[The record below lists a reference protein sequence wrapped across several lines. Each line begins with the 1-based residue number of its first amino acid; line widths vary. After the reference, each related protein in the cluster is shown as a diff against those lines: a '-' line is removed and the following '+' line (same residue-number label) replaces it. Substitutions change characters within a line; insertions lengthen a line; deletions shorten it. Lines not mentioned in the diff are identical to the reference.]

1 MKKTK
6 IVVLV
11 LVVTLM
17 ISVVIATYF
26 GSAKI
31 KLDDILY
38 IIYNGVFGDASAL
51 PEAYLPIN
59 DIIWLLRLPRIILAA
74 CIGCGLAVCGVVM
87 QAIVKN
93 PLADPYILGISS
105 GASLGATAAILLGIG
120 VTLGENF
127 VGIAAFIG
135 AFFVSLL
142 VVFIA
147 NLGGRASSTKLILSG
162 MALSAVCSAFASFIV
177 YFANNAEGMQNI
189 TYWLMG
195 SLAGAKWELLEIIVP
210 ISVLSTLFFYTQSR
224 ILNLLLLGDEA
235 AITLGKDLHIYR
247 QCYLLVSAIV
257 VGFAVYAAGM
267 IGFIG
272 LIIPHAV
279 RILVGSDHK
288 VLVPVSGLCGAI
300 FLIWADV
307 LCRIIIPRTEL
318 PIGILIS
325 LIGAPCFVYLM
336 IKKTYGFGG
345 N

>member
-1 MKKTK
+1 MKNTK

-17 ISVVIATYF
+17 ISVVIATSF

-51 PEAYLPIN
+51 PEVYLPIN

-135 AFFVSLL
+135 AFL
-142 VVFIA
+142 V
-147 NLGGRASSTKLILSG
+147 
-162 MALSAVCSAFASFIV
+162 
-177 YFANNAEGMQNI
+177 
-189 TYWLMG
+189 
-195 SLAGAKWELLEIIVP
+195 
-210 ISVLSTLFFYTQSR
+210 
-224 ILNLLLLGDEA
+224 
-235 AITLGKDLHIYR
+235 
-247 QCYLLVSAIV
+247 
-257 VGFAVYAAGM
+257 
-267 IGFIG
+267 
-272 LIIPHAV
+272 
-279 RILVGSDHK
+279 
-288 VLVPVSGLCGAI
+288 
-300 FLIWADV
+300 
-307 LCRIIIPRTEL
+307 
-318 PIGILIS
+318 
-325 LIGAPCFVYLM
+325 
-336 IKKTYGFGG
+336 
-345 N
+345 

>member
-17 ISVVIATYF
+17 ISVVIATSF

-51 PEAYLPIN
+51 PEVYLPIN

-135 AFFVSLL
+135 AFLVSLL

-147 NLGGRASSTKLILSG
+147 VEQAQRN
-162 MALSAVCSAFASFIV
+162 
-177 YFANNAEGMQNI
+177 
-189 TYWLMG
+189 
-195 SLAGAKWELLEIIVP
+195 
-210 ISVLSTLFFYTQSR
+210 
-224 ILNLLLLGDEA
+224 
-235 AITLGKDLHIYR
+235 
-247 QCYLLVSAIV
+247 
-257 VGFAVYAAGM
+257 
-267 IGFIG
+267 
-272 LIIPHAV
+272 
-279 RILVGSDHK
+279 
-288 VLVPVSGLCGAI
+288 
-300 FLIWADV
+300 
-307 LCRIIIPRTEL
+307 
-318 PIGILIS
+318 
-325 LIGAPCFVYLM
+325 
-336 IKKTYGFGG
+336 
-345 N
+345 